1 MLSVIEKSGAGK
13 YGAYAKHFPHP
24 WGQNSVIATI
34 PGKSNSTV
42 VVGAHQDSI
51 NLFLPSFLSA
61 PGADD
66 DGSGT
71 VTILEALRV
80 LLTSDDIIKGKGE
93 NTVEFHWYSA
103 EEGGLLGSQAIFQ
116 SYEKTGRD
124 IKAMLQQDMTGYVQG
139 TLDAGKPESVGVI
152 TDFVDPALT
161 TFIKEVVTEVWLL
174 HFLIMILT
182 DVDENSIAISHM
194 LRRNVDMPALIT
206 LLLRRLAILRHS

>member
-1 MLSVIEKSGAGK
+1 M
-13 YGAYAKHFPHP
+13 
-24 WGQNSVIATI
+24 
-34 PGKSNSTV
+34 
-42 VVGAHQDSI
+42 
-51 NLFLPSFLSA
+51 
-61 PGADD
+61 
-66 DGSGT
+66 
-71 VTILEALRV
+71 

-161 TFIKEVVTEVWLL
+161 TFIKEIVTEVC
-174 HFLIMILT
+174 
-182 DVDENSIAISHM
+182 
-194 LRRNVDMPALIT
+194 
-206 LLLRRLAILRHS
+206 LATPFPNYDSY